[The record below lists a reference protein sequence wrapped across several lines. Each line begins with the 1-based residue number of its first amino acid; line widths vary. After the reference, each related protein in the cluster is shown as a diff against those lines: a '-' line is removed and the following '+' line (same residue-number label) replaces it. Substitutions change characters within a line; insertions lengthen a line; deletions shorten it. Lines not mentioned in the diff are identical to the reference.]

1 MVSPEGERHY
11 SKASFLSIVVEKSFT
26 SKGGFSDEN
35 GVINTDFPQNLWENT
50 FIQQDDKVTVDMLLT
65 FDSLSDLEA
74 EIKMG
79 FKEGMTIDL
88 NQLDELLEKLN

>member
-1 MVSPEGERHY
+1 
-11 SKASFLSIVVEKSFT
+11 
-26 SKGGFSDEN
+26 
-35 GVINTDFPQNLWENT
+35 
-50 FIQQDDKVTVDMLLT
+50 MLLT
-65 FDSLSDLEA
+65 YDSLSDLEA